1 VRVERNLRRLG
12 DGPIVLAVAQKKP
25 NRSTD
30 AVVYVYCSA
39 EQKAQLE
46 KAAAK
51 VVEGI
56 PGAQLPTYQFVLQ
69 AALEKAAKV
78 LGAK

>member
-1 VRVERNLRRLG
+1 M
-12 DGPIVLAVAQKKP
+12 PKKP

-30 AVVYVYCSA
+30 AVVYVYLSSD
-39 EQKAQLE
+39 QKAQLE

-51 VVEGI
+51 AVEAI

-69 AALEKAAKV
+69 AALEKAQQILKKA
-78 LGAK
+78 